1 MTRKLYYY
9 IIAITLGLIALYF
22 WTCVFI
28 LKDNGIY
35 PYNTTRIQ
43 NLIVLLIMLFQTAH
57 AKKTFKILN
66 STLLPITIIGLMFL
80 IMHWP
85 FGRLLFFVPS
95 IIILVGLLLNNS
107 TKNSE
112 RLTTYIIL
120 TFPPFHLL
128 CFYITINH
136 FPGQG
141 LFRLLDF
148 ILMGIVSIAV
158 SIRLYRLSRQTKINI
173 TE

>member
-1 MTRKLYYY
+1 MTQKLYYY

-22 WTCVFI
+22 TTCVFI
-28 LKDNGIY
+28 LKDLGIY

-43 NLIVLLIMLFQTAH
+43 DLIALLIVLFQTVN
-57 AKKTFKILN
+57 AKKGFRILN
-66 STLLPITIIGLMFL
+66 FILLPITLIGLMFL

-95 IIILVGLLLNNS
+95 IIILIGLLLNNLS
-107 TKNSE
+107 KTPE
-112 RLTTYIIL
+112 RLTTYFIL

-128 CFYITINH
+128 SFYITINH
-136 FPGQG
+136 SLGQG

-158 SIRLYRLSRQTKINI
+158 SIRLYRLSRQTEING